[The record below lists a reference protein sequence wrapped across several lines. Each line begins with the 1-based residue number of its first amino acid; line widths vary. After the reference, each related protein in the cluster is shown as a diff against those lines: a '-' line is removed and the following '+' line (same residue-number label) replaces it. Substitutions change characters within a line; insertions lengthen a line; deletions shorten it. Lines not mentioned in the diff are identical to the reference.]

1 MKIIVFGDIH
11 GRDVWKKVLDERI
24 DNVDKVIFL
33 GDYFTSREGINEY
46 KQNLNFLE
54 ILKYKENYPDK
65 ITLLRGNHD
74 MEALK
79 YEWADCHPCYY
90 GWWVN
95 DNAEMFLSNTQ
106 WLVQIDNMVFSHAGI
121 TQRWWT
127 DMQKLYPQ
135 LQKFEDVN
143 QIEPSYMF
151 GFRSFKFS
159 DYHGD
164 TPTQPLTWVRPAC
177 LCENGYPDITYV
189 VGHTTQDSIIN
200 YKDNM
205 LNLYGDDMIEYANC
219 NVWVC
224 DTLPREYLLI
234 DDGEFIPVKIEM

>member
-11 GRDVWKKVLDERI
+11 GRDIWKKVLDERI
-24 DNVDKVIFL
+24 DKVDRVIFL

-46 KQNLNFLE
+46 QQNLNFLE
-54 ILKYKENYPDK
+54 ILKYKEQHPDK

-79 YEWADCHPCYY
+79 YEWADCYPNYN
-90 GWWVN
+90 GFWVN

-106 WLVQIDNMVFSHAGI
+106 WLVQIDNIVFSHAGI

-143 QIEPSYMF
+143 QIEPSNMF
-151 GFRSFKFS
+151 GFRTFKFS

-177 LCENGYPDITYV
+177 LCENGYQDITYV

-200 YKDNM
+200 YKDHM
-205 LNLYGDDMIEYANC
+205 INLYGDDAIEYALC
-219 NVWVC
+219 DVWVC

-234 DDGEFIPVKIEM
+234 EDGKFIPVKIEM

>member
-1 MKIIVFGDIH
+1 
-11 GRDVWKKVLDERI
+11 
-24 DNVDKVIFL
+24 
-33 GDYFTSREGINEY
+33 
-46 KQNLNFLE
+46 
-54 ILKYKENYPDK
+54 
-65 ITLLRGNHD
+65 

-79 YEWADCHPCYY
+79 YEWADCYPYY
-90 GWWVN
+90 NGFWVN
-95 DNAEMFLSNTQ
+95 DNAELFLSNTQ

-200 YKDNM
+200 YKEHLID
-205 LNLYGDDMIEYANC
+205 LYGDDVIEYALC
-219 NVWVC
+219 DVWCC

-234 DDGEFIPVKIEM
+234 EDGKFIPVKIEM